1 MVYNF
6 ASSISLP
13 VKNPA
18 YSRAPDILNCANN
31 STDNKNNL
39 ERKKERKKGKR
50 RIKKETPRKLF
61 SPMM

>member
-31 STDNKNNL
+31 STDNKNNI
-39 ERKKERKKGKR
+39 EKKKKKKRKNKK
-50 RIKKETPRKLF
+50 KKKKKHQESCLVL
-61 SPMM
+61 